1 MAASLPL
8 EPLST
13 IRRIIVLFLLA
24 TAAAAALD
32 SEALAQHSRGKAWKR
47 YAVDDSSKGA
57 DGVRLA
63 DVNGDGRMD
72 IVTGWEEGGLTRV
85 YLHPGGASVSNKW
98 PAVTVGKTRS
108 VEDAVFMDLDDD
120 GAVDVVSCCEG
131 STKTIFVHW
140 APKDKAQYADPGKWR
155 QSALRAS
162 IGRTAWMF
170 CVPLQ
175 VDQKNGVD
183 LVAGAKGG
191 GAGIGWFESP
201 PDSRDLAAYKWHA
214 ISPAGWIMSLKAA
227 DMDGDGDL
235 DVVTSDRKG
244 ELRGCRWLE
253 NPGPGSAQRE
263 PWDNHFIGARDEEA
277 MFMTIADL
285 DGDGAED
292 VIAAVK
298 GRGLQRIVHFRRL
311 DRRGRSWEEQTI
323 PMPDNIGTGKG
334 VAVGD
339 IDKDG
344 KADVVFSCENS
355 AGKSGVMW
363 LGRGGKPKDWKWRGR
378 EISGIEG
385 TKFDR
390 IELLDIDGDGYL
402 DVLTCEE
409 SAKGPDGKRKGLG
422 VIWYQNP
429 GAK

>member
-24 TAAAAALD
+24 AAAAAALD

-72 IVTGWEEGGLTRV
+72 IVTGWEEGGLTRI
-85 YLHPGGASVSNKW
+85 YLHPGGASVFSKW
-98 PAVTVGKTRS
+98 PAVTIGKTRS
-108 VEDAVFMDLDDD
+108 VEDAVFVDLDDD

-140 APKDKAQYADPGKWR
+140 APKDKNQYSDPGKWR

-162 IGRTAWMF
+162 VGRAAWMF

-201 PDSRDLAAYKWHA
+201 PDPRDLAAYKWHA
-214 ISPAGWIMSLKAA
+214 ISPAGWI
-227 DMDGDGDL
+227 
-235 DVVTSDRKG
+235 
-244 ELRGCRWLE
+244 
-253 NPGPGSAQRE
+253 
-263 PWDNHFIGARDEEA
+263 
-277 MFMTIADL
+277 
-285 DGDGAED
+285 
-292 VIAAVK
+292 
-298 GRGLQRIVHFRRL
+298 
-311 DRRGRSWEEQTI
+311 I
-323 PMPDNIGTGKG
+323 P
-334 VAVGD
+334 
-339 IDKDG
+339 
-344 KADVVFSCENS
+344 
-355 AGKSGVMW
+355 
-363 LGRGGKPKDWKWRGR
+363 R
-378 EISGIEG
+378 
-385 TKFDR
+385 
-390 IELLDIDGDGYL
+390 
-402 DVLTCEE
+402 
-409 SAKGPDGKRKGLG
+409 
-422 VIWYQNP
+422 
-429 GAK
+429 